1 VIVLVFPTPVA
12 TFNMVDLLSF
22 PFEAFFLGGYG
33 NSTTLNSLLYALNY
47 CHNVSKLLCQ
57 TTNHMLVVQCLERVG
72 K

>member
-1 VIVLVFPTPVA
+1 
-12 TFNMVDLLSF
+12 
-22 PFEAFFLGGYG
+22 
-33 NSTTLNSLLYALNY
+33 LLYALNY